1 MSSAVQTLNE
11 ISRLLD
17 ALPGTAVLD
26 HRIDGNNAILEITS
40 HGVTSAHLV
49 QSLCEAANV
58 AMEPPVR
65 LHEPGFN
72 AETTR
77 HFSLSAN
84 TEGFDSIGFGYL
96 QLLGIHLVWH
106 LHRIGEMPTETANL
120 LLQRWNGARV
130 GA

>member
-1 MSSAVQTLNE
+1 LG
-11 ISRLLD
+11 R
-17 ALPGTAVLD
+17 
-26 HRIDGNNAILEITS
+26 RIDGDTAILEIAS
-40 HGVTSAHLV
+40 QGVTSAHLV
-49 QSLCEAANV
+49 QSLSEAANV
-58 AMEPPVR
+58 ALEPQVR
-65 LHEPGFN
+65 LHEAGFS

-84 TEGFDSIGFGYL
+84 TEGFDVIEFGYL

-106 LHRIGEMPTETANL
+106 LHRVGEMPTEAANL